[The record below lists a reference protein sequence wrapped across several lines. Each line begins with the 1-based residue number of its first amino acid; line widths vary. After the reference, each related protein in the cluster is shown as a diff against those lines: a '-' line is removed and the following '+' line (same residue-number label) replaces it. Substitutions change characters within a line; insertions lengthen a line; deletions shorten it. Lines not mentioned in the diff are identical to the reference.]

1 MDEKTIKDTPPSLP
15 PSLFLVVFFSFSYD
29 ETVMKAVRVHV
40 WFRVAQQDEKSG

>member
-1 MDEKTIKDTPPSLP
+1 MDEKTIKDTPPSLF
-15 PSLFLVVFFSFSYD
+15 LFVFFSFSYD